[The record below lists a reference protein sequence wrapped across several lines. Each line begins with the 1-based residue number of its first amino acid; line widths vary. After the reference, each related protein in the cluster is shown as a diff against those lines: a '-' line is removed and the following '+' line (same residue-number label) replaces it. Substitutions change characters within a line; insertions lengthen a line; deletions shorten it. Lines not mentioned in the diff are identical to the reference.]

1 MFRHYLIKAV
11 GCLGRQDL
19 HVRACRISG
28 SGSNF
33 SLSVLDSFVLA
44 HLYSHGSSPLVL
56 FPWQLLL
63 STSFVRFSDWSVS
76 DIVEQPL
83 GCASGSFAP
92 KIRQPWVQQN
102 YP

>member
-11 GCLGRQDL
+11 DL

-33 SLSVLDSFVLA
+33 SLSALDSFVLA
-44 HLYSHGSSPLVL
+44 QLYSHGPSPLVL

-63 STSFVRFSDWSVS
+63 LTSFVRFSDWSVPG
-76 DIVEQPL
+76 IVEQPL
-83 GCASGSFAP
+83 GCTSGPFAP
-92 KIRQPWVQQN
+92 KMRQPWVQQI
-102 YP
+102 YL